1 MDREASAPSSL
12 RNSRPTTS
20 PHDDSRPMTTIAA
33 DAATIAKCFPDHR
46 PSPATMA
53 IFGAAGDLTKRLIV
67 PALYNLVRGGKLPDG
82 FAIIGIDHND
92 QTTEEWCQSLTE
104 MMQAF
109 ARAGGRERQG
119 GAIDQQAWS
128 WLVRRMHYMRGDFT
142 QPETYRQLGE
152 LLTDQTGR
160 QGGSANALFY
170 LAVGDRFFGP
180 VIDQLGRAGLVR
192 QSENAWRRVVIEKP
206 FGHDLAS
213 AEALNAQILKV
224 LSEDQIYRI
233 DHFLGKETVQNIQVL
248 RFANGIFEPLWN
260 RDHIDHVEITAT
272 ETLGVEGRGR
282 FYEKTGALRDMV
294 PNHLFQLLAMIGME
308 PPISFDADA
317 VRAKKTELFQAIHPI
332 SPTDAVRGQYGAGVV
347 LDKKVRDYRHEP
359 DVAPDSSTE
368 TYVAL
373 KLGIDNWRW
382 AGVPFYLRT
391 GKSLCARNTE
401 VAVQFRQ
408 APYALF
414 RDTPVDR
421 LPANILTLRIQP
433 DEGLSLS
440 FSAKRP
446 GAEIEI
452 DGVDMDFAYRDYF
465 APLASVGYETLIYD
479 CLIGDATLFQRADTV
494 EAAWCAVQGLLDAW
508 ARAPADDF
516 PNYAAGSAGPAAADR
531 LLARDG
537 RAWLPIAPGHPHAG
551 RSA

>member
-1 MDREASAPSSL
+1 
-12 RNSRPTTS
+12 
-20 PHDDSRPMTTIAA
+20 MTAIVV
-33 DAATIAKCFPDHR
+33 DAAATVAKSFSDHR
-46 PSPATMA
+46 PSPATMM
-53 IFGAAGDLTKRLIV
+53 IFGAAGDLTKRLVV
-67 PALYNLVRGGKLPDG
+67 PALYNLVRAGKLPDG
-82 FAIIGIDHND
+82 FAIVGVDHND
-92 QTTEEWCQSLTE
+92 QTTEGWCQNLTE

-109 ARAGGRERQG
+109 TRGGGRERQG
-119 GAIDQQAWS
+119 EAIDEQAWS
-128 WLVRRMHYMRGDFT
+128 WLVHRMHYMRGDFT
-142 QPETYRQLGE
+142 QPETYSRLAK
-152 LLTDQTGR
+152 LLTDQCER
-160 QGGSANALFY
+160 QNGTANVLFY
-170 LAVGDRFFGP
+170 LAVADRFFGP
-180 VIDQLGRAGLVR
+180 VVEQLARAGLAR
-192 QSENAWRRVVIEKP
+192 PSENAWRRVIIEKP
-206 FGHDLAS
+206 FGHDFAS

-233 DHFLGKETVQNIQVL
+233 DHFLGKETVQNILVL

-260 RDHIDHVEITAT
+260 RDHVDNVQITVA
-272 ETLGVEGRGR
+272 ETVGVEGRGR

-332 SPTDAVRGQYGAGVV
+332 SADNAVRGQYGAGVV
-347 LDKKVRDYRHEP
+347 LGKKVRDYRHEP
-359 DVAPDSSTE
+359 EVAPESGTE

-391 GKSLCARNTE
+391 GKYLSARTTE
-401 VAVQFRQ
+401 IAVQFRQ

-414 RDTPVDR
+414 RDTPVER

-452 DGVDMDFAYRDYF
+452 DGVEMDFAYRDYF

-537 RAWLPIAPGHPHAG
+537 HAWLPIRAGHPHAG
-551 RSA
+551 RGA

>member
-1 MDREASAPSSL
+1 
-12 RNSRPTTS
+12 
-20 PHDDSRPMTTIAA
+20 MTTIAA
-33 DAATIAKCFPDHR
+33 DAAATVAKSVPGH
-46 PSPATMA
+46 PLSPATMT
-53 IFGAAGDLTKRLIV
+53 IFGAGGDLTKRLVV
-67 PALYNLVRGGKLPDG
+67 PALYHLVRAGKLPDD
-82 FAIIGIDHND
+82 FAIIGVDHND
-92 QTTEEWCQSLTE
+92 LTTEEWCRNLTE

-109 ARAGGRERQG
+109 AHTGGGERQG
-119 GAIDQQAWS
+119 DAIDQQAWS
-128 WLVRRMHYMRGDFT
+128 WLIHRMHYMRGDFM
-142 QPETYRQLGE
+142 QPETFSQLKK
-152 LLTDQTGR
+152 LLIDQRGR
-160 QGGSANALFY
+160 QNDAGNVLFY
-170 LAVGDRFFGP
+170 LAVADRFFGP
-180 VIDQLGRAGLVR
+180 IVEQIGRAGLAR
-192 QSENAWRRVVIEKP
+192 QSENAWRRVIVEKP

-233 DHFLGKETVQNIQVL
+233 DHFLGKETVQNILVL

-260 RDHIDHVEITAT
+260 RDHIDHVQITAA
-272 ETLGVEGRGR
+272 ETVGVEGRGR

-332 SPTDAVRGQYGAGVV
+332 SPADAVRGQYGAGVV
-347 LDKKVRDYRHEP
+347 LGKKVRDYRHEP

-401 VAVQFRQ
+401 IAVQFRQ

-421 LPANILTLRIQP
+421 LPANILMLRIQP

-465 APLASVGYETLIYD
+465 APVASVGYETLIYD

-494 EAAWCAVQGLLDAW
+494 EAAWCAVQGLLEAW
-508 ARAPADDF
+508 ARTPADDF
-516 PNYAAGSAGPAAADR
+516 PNYAAGSTGPAAADR
-531 LLARDG
+531 LLARD
-537 RAWLPIAPGHPHAG
+537 RHAWCRSRPDIRTRDAPGKMRLTEVGGATEVI
-551 RSA
+551 A

>member
-1 MDREASAPSSL
+1 V
-12 RNSRPTTS
+12 
-20 PHDDSRPMTTIAA
+20 
-33 DAATIAKCFPDHR
+33 
-46 PSPATMA
+46 
-53 IFGAAGDLTKRLIV
+53 IV
-67 PALYNLVRGGKLPDG
+67 
-82 FAIIGIDHND
+82 
-92 QTTEEWCQSLTE
+92 
-104 MMQAF
+104 
-109 ARAGGRERQG
+109 
-119 GAIDQQAWS
+119 
-128 WLVRRMHYMRGDFT
+128 
-142 QPETYRQLGE
+142 
-152 LLTDQTGR
+152 
-160 QGGSANALFY
+160 
-170 LAVGDRFFGP
+170 
-180 VIDQLGRAGLVR
+180 
-192 QSENAWRRVVIEKP
+192 EKP

-233 DHFLGKETVQNIQVL
+233 DHFLGKETVQNILVL

-260 RDHIDHVEITAT
+260 RDHIDHVQITAA
-272 ETLGVEGRGR
+272 ETVGVEGRGR

-332 SPTDAVRGQYGAGVV
+332 SPADAVRGQYGAGVV
-347 LDKKVRDYRHEP
+347 LGKKVGDYRHEP

-401 VAVQFRQ
+401 IAVQFRQ

-421 LPANILTLRIQP
+421 LPANILMLRIQP

-465 APLASVGYETLIYD
+465 APVASVGYETLIYD

-494 EAAWCAVQGLLDAW
+494 EAAWCAVQGLLEAW
-508 ARAPADDF
+508 ARTPADDF
-516 PNYAAGSAGPAAADR
+516 PNYAAGSTGPAAADR
-531 LLARDG
+531 LLARD
-537 RAWLPIAPGHPHAG
+537 RHAWLPIAPGHPNA
-551 RSA
+551 RRTA

>member
-1 MDREASAPSSL
+1 VDRDYDKRATHGMSA
-12 RNSRPTTS
+12 TT
-20 PHDDSRPMTTIAA
+20 MAAA
-33 DAATIAKCFPDHR
+33 DTAATVAMCLSGHQPA
-46 PSPATMA
+46 PATMT

-67 PALYNLVRGGKLPDG
+67 PALYNLARAGKLPDG
-82 FAIIGIDHND
+82 FAIIGVDHND
-92 QTTEEWCQSLTE
+92 QTTEGWSQSLTE

-109 ARAGGRERQG
+109 TRVGGGEWQG
-119 GAIDQQAWS
+119 EAMDEHVWS
-128 WLVRRMHYMRGDFT
+128 WLIGRMHYMRGDFT
-142 QPETYRQLGE
+142 EPETFGQLENLLIDQRQ
-152 LLTDQTGR
+152 R
-160 QGGSANALFY
+160 QNGAANVLFY
-170 LAVGDRFFGP
+170 LAVADRFFGP
-180 VIDQLGRAGLVR
+180 LIEQLGRAALTR
-192 QSENAWRRVVIEKP
+192 QSDHAWRRVIIEKP
-206 FGHDLAS
+206 FGHDFAS
-213 AEALNAQILKV
+213 AKALNAQILEV

-233 DHFLGKETVQNIQVL
+233 DHFLGKETVQNILVL

-260 RDHIDHVEITAT
+260 RDHVDHVQITAA
-272 ETLGVEGRGR
+272 EIVGVEHRGR
-282 FYEKTGALRDMV
+282 FYERTGALRDMV
-294 PNHLFQLLAMIGME
+294 PNHLFQLLAMTAME

-317 VRAKKTELFQAIHPI
+317 VRAKKTELFKAIHPI
-332 SPTDAVRGQYGAGVV
+332 STADAVRGQYGGGVV
-347 LDKKVRDYRHEP
+347 LGRKARDYRHEP
-359 DVAPDSSTE
+359 DVAPDSATE

-391 GKSLCARNTE
+391 GKYLSARTTE
-401 VAVQFRQ
+401 IAVQFRQ

-414 RDTPVDR
+414 RDTPVER
-421 LPANILTLRIQP
+421 LPANFLTLRIQP

-452 DGVDMDFAYRDYF
+452 TGVEMDFAYRDYF
-465 APLASVGYETLIYD
+465 PPLASIGYETLIYD

-537 RAWLPIAPGHPHAG
+537 RAWLPIRASHPHPG
-551 RSA
+551 RSE